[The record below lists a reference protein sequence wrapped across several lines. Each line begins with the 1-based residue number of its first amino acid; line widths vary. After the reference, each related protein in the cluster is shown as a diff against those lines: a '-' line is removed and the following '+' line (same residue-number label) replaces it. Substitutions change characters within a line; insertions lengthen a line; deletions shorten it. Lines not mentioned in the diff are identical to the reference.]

1 MVDTRVE
8 VMEMQTGIAGSEMED
23 SRWVGQDKEFEME
36 DRPVDEEEM

>member
-8 VMEMQTGIAGSEMED
+8 VMEMRAGIAGLEMED
-23 SRWVGQDKEFEME
+23 NRWRGEDKELEME